1 MDKEGLR
8 PLHVIYSSIDQLAT
22 GPDIVKHLYGR
33 RRGWGRTHVAGKTP
47 LHLLCEN
54 KKRFE
59 SFSGEVCEMARML
72 LRKRGVSVG
81 MVEKDGTTPLML
93 TTRNELWGL
102 CDLLTEWGALNVN
115 KKLLHA

>member
-1 MDKEGLR
+1 
-8 PLHVIYSSIDQLAT
+8 
-22 GPDIVKHLYGR
+22 
-33 RRGWGRTHVAGKTP
+33 
-47 LHLLCEN
+47 
-54 KKRFE
+54 
-59 SFSGEVCEMARML
+59 MARML